1 MPLLFSISA
10 EAKEAEESQQQEK
23 VQQTERINEINTFE
37 SEYILPGGKGINV
50 SIILKRLDVESVTL
64 GFISGFTGKEIQ
76 KLVEKEKIQTDFIN
90 LEEGHSR
97 INVKILEDEKETAIN
112 SKGPLVDNKS
122 IEKLY
127 QKLNN
132 LKENDILV
140 LSGSIPKGIKEDIYE
155 EICEKIKDK
164 NVKIVV
170 DSTKNL
176 LLNTLKYD
184 PFLIKP
190 NHHELGEIF
199 NVQIVNQDLAIEYA
213 KKLQQKGAQNVLVSM
228 GEKGSILLDENGKS
242 YKKAA
247 ISNKNVINTVG
258 AGDSMV
264 AGFLAGYLKYKN
276 YEDALKL
283 GIASAS
289 ATVNNVFLGTK
300 DEINE
305 YFNSF

>member
-1 MPLLFSISA
+1 MIYTITLNPALDYIISL
-10 EAKEAEESQQQEK
+10 KE
-23 VQQTERINEINTFE
+23 VVPNEINTSE

-50 SIILKRLDVESVTL
+50 SIILKRLDVESVVL
-64 GFISGFTGKEIQ
+64 GFISGFTGMEIQ
-76 KLVEKEKIQTDFIN
+76 SLVENEKIKTNFIN
-90 LEEGHSR
+90 LESGHSR

-140 LSGSIPKGIKEDIYE
+140 LSGSTPKGIKEDIYE
-155 EICEKIKDK
+155 EICEKIKER

-176 LLNTLKYD
+176 LLNTLKYE

-190 NHHELGEIF
+190 NHHELGEMF
-199 NVQIVNQDLAIEYA
+199 NVQIVNQDQAIEYA
-213 KKLQQKGAQNVLVSM
+213 KKLQQKGARNVLVSM
-228 GEKGSILLDENGKS
+228 GEKGSVLLDENGKS
-242 YKKAA
+242 YKKD
-247 ISNKNVINTVG
+247 IIKNRNVVNTVG

-300 DEINE
+300 DEIDE

>member
-1 MPLLFSISA
+1 MIYAITLNPALDYTISL
-10 EAKEAEESQQQEK
+10 K
-23 VQQTERINEINTFE
+23 RLIPNEINTSI
-37 SEYILPGGKGINV
+37 SEHILPGGKGINV
-50 SIILKRLDVESVTL
+50 SIILKRLEIESVAL

-76 KLVEKEKIQTDFIN
+76 RLVEKEKIQTDFIN

-140 LSGSIPKGIKEDIYE
+140 LSGSTPKGMNENIYE
-155 EICEKIKDK
+155 KICEKIKDR

-176 LLNTLKYD
+176 LLNTLKYE

-199 NVQIVNQDLAIEYA
+199 NVQIVNQDQAIEYA
-213 KKLQQKGAQNVLVSM
+213 KKLQQKGARNVLVSM
-228 GEKGSILLDENGKS
+228 GEKGSVLLDENGKS
-242 YKKAA
+242 YKKDV
-247 ISNKNVINTVG
+247 IKSRNVVNTVG

>member
-1 MPLLFSISA
+1 MIYTITLNPALDYIIKL
-10 EAKEAEESQQQEK
+10 KEL
-23 VQQTERINEINTFE
+23 VPNEINTFE

>member
-1 MPLLFSISA
+1 MIYTITLNPALDYIIKL
-10 EAKEAEESQQQEK
+10 KEL
-23 VQQTERINEINTFE
+23 VPNEINTSE

-50 SIILKRLDVESVTL
+50 SIILKRLEVESVVL

-127 QKLNN
+127 QKLSN

-170 DSTKNL
+170 DSTKKL
-176 LLNTLKYD
+176 LLNTLKYR

-199 NVQIVNQDLAIEYA
+199 NVQILNQDQAIEYA

-264 AGFLAGYLKYKN
+264 AGFLAGYLNYKN
-276 YEDALKL
+276 HEDALKL

>member
-1 MPLLFSISA
+1 MIYTITLNPALDYIIKL
-10 EAKEAEESQQQEK
+10 KEL
-23 VQQTERINEINTFE
+23 VPNEINTSE

-97 INVKILEDEKETAIN
+97 INVKILENEKETAIN

-122 IEKLY
+122 IENLY

-170 DSTKNL
+170 DSTKKL
-176 LLNTLKYD
+176 LLNTLKYR

-199 NVQIVNQDLAIEYA
+199 NVQIENQNQAIEYA
-213 KKLQQKGAQNVLVSM
+213 KKLQQEGARNVLVSM
-228 GEKGSILLDENGKS
+228 GEKGSVLLDENGKV
-242 YKKAA
+242 YKKD
-247 ISNKNVINTVG
+247 IIKNRNVVNTVG

>member
-1 MPLLFSISA
+1 MIYTITLNPALDYTISL
-10 EAKEAEESQQQEK
+10 KK
-23 VQQTERINEINTFE
+23 LIPNEINTSI
-37 SEYILPGGKGINV
+37 SEHILPGGKGINV
-50 SIILKRLDVESVTL
+50 SIILKRLEVESVVL

-76 KLVEKEKIQTDFIN
+76 RLVEEEKIQTDFIN
-90 LEEGHSR
+90 LEGGQSR

-112 SKGPLVDNKS
+112 SQGPLVDNKS

-132 LKENDILV
+132 LKGNDILV
-140 LSGSIPKGIKEDIYE
+140 LSGSTPKGMNESIYE
-155 EICEKIKDK
+155 EICEKIKER

-176 LLNTLKYD
+176 LLNTLKYK

-190 NHHELGEIF
+190 NHYELGEIF
-199 NVQIVNQDLAIEYA
+199 NVQIENQDQAIEYA
-213 KKLQQKGAQNVLVSM
+213 KKLQQKGARNVLVSM
-228 GEKGSILLDENGKS
+228 GGKGSVLLDENGKF
-242 YKKAA
+242 YKKEA

-264 AGFLAGYLKYKN
+264 AGFLAGFLKYKN

-283 GIASAS
+283 GVAS
-289 ATVNNVFLGTK
+289 ATATVSNVFLGAK

>member
-1 MPLLFSISA
+1 MIYTITLNPALDYIIKL
-10 EAKEAEESQQQEK
+10 KEL
-23 VQQTERINEINTFE
+23 VPNEINTSE

-127 QKLNN
+127 QKLSN

-170 DSTKNL
+170 DSTKKL
-176 LLNTLKYD
+176 LLNTLKYR

-199 NVQIVNQDLAIEYA
+199 NVQILNQDQAIEYA

-264 AGFLAGYLKYKN
+264 AGFLAGYLNYKN
-276 YEDALKL
+276 HEDALKL

>member
-1 MPLLFSISA
+1 MIYTITLNPALDYIIKL
-10 EAKEAEESQQQEK
+10 KEL
-23 VQQTERINEINTFE
+23 VPNEINTSE

-50 SIILKRLDVESVTL
+50 SIILKRLEVESVVL

-127 QKLNN
+127 QKLSN

-170 DSTKNL
+170 DSTKKL
-176 LLNTLKYD
+176 LLNTLKYR

-199 NVQIVNQDLAIEYA
+199 NVQIVNQDQAIEYA
-213 KKLQQKGAQNVLVSM
+213 KKLQQKGARNVLVSM
-228 GEKGSILLDENGKS
+228 GEKGSVLLDENGKS
-242 YKKAA
+242 YKKDV
-247 ISNKNVINTVG
+247 IKSRNVVNTVG

>member
-1 MPLLFSISA
+1 MIYTITLNPALDYIIKL
-10 EAKEAEESQQQEK
+10 KEL
-23 VQQTERINEINTFE
+23 VPNEINTSE

-76 KLVEKEKIQTDFIN
+76 KLVEKEKIKTDFIN

-155 EICEKIKDK
+155 EICEEIKDK

-170 DSTKNL
+170 DSTKKL
-176 LLNTLKYD
+176 LLNTLKYR

-199 NVQIVNQDLAIEYA
+199 NVQIVNQDQAIEYA
-213 KKLQQKGAQNVLVSM
+213 KKLQQKGARNVLVSM
-228 GEKGSILLDENGKS
+228 GEKGSVLLDENGKS
-242 YKKAA
+242 YKKDV
-247 ISNKNVINTVG
+247 IKSRNVVNTVG

>member
-1 MPLLFSISA
+1 MIYTITLNPALDYIIKL
-10 EAKEAEESQQQEK
+10 KEL
-23 VQQTERINEINTFE
+23 VPNEINTSE

-76 KLVEKEKIQTDFIN
+76 KLVKKEKIQTDFIN

-97 INVKILEDEKETAIN
+97 INVKILENEKETAIN

-122 IEKLY
+122 IENLY

-170 DSTKNL
+170 DSTKKL
-176 LLNTLKYD
+176 LLNTLKYR

-190 NHHELGEIF
+190 NHHELGEMF
-199 NVQIVNQDLAIEYA
+199 NVQILNQDQAIEYA
-213 KKLQQKGAQNVLVSM
+213 KKLQKEGARNVLVSM
-228 GEKGSILLDENGKS
+228 GEKGSVLLDENGKV
-242 YKKAA
+242 YKKD
-247 ISNKNVINTVG
+247 IIKNRNVVNTVG

>member
-1 MPLLFSISA
+1 MIYTITLNPALDYIIKL
-10 EAKEAEESQQQEK
+10 KEL
-23 VQQTERINEINTFE
+23 VPNEINTSE

-50 SIILKRLDVESVTL
+50 SIILKRLNVESVTL

-127 QKLNN
+127 QKLSN

-170 DSTKNL
+170 DSTKKL
-176 LLNTLKYD
+176 LLNTLKYR

-199 NVQIVNQDLAIEYA
+199 NVQILNQDQAIEYA

-264 AGFLAGYLKYKN
+264 AGFLAGYLNYKN
-276 YEDALKL
+276 HEDALKL

-289 ATVNNVFLGTK
+289 ATVNNVFLGAK

>member
-1 MPLLFSISA
+1 MIYTITLNPSLDYIIKL
-10 EAKEAEESQQQEK
+10 KEL
-23 VQQTERINEINTFE
+23 VPNEINTSE

-97 INVKILEDEKETAIN
+97 INVKILENEKETAIN

-122 IEKLY
+122 IENLY

-170 DSTKNL
+170 DSTKKL
-176 LLNTLKYD
+176 LLNTLKYR

-199 NVQIVNQDLAIEYA
+199 NVQIENQNQAIEYA
-213 KKLQQKGAQNVLVSM
+213 KKLQQEGARNVLVSM
-228 GEKGSILLDENGKS
+228 GEKGSVLLDENGKV
-242 YKKAA
+242 YKKD
-247 ISNKNVINTVG
+247 IIKNRNVVNTVG

>member
-1 MPLLFSISA
+1 MIYTIPLNPALDYIIKL
-10 EAKEAEESQQQEK
+10 KEL
-23 VQQTERINEINTFE
+23 VPNEINTSE

-50 SIILKRLDVESVTL
+50 SIILKRLNVESVTL

-127 QKLNN
+127 QKLSN

-170 DSTKNL
+170 DSTKKL
-176 LLNTLKYD
+176 LLNTLKYR

-199 NVQIVNQDLAIEYA
+199 NVQILNQDQAIEYA

-264 AGFLAGYLKYKN
+264 AGFLAGYLNYKN
-276 YEDALKL
+276 HEDALKL

>member
-1 MPLLFSISA
+1 MIYTITLNPALDYIIKL
-10 EAKEAEESQQQEK
+10 KEL
-23 VQQTERINEINTFE
+23 VPNEINTSE

-50 SIILKRLDVESVTL
+50 SIILKRLNVESVTL

-97 INVKILEDEKETAIN
+97 INVKILEDEKETSIN

-127 QKLNN
+127 QKLSN

-170 DSTKNL
+170 DSTKKL
-176 LLNTLKYD
+176 LLNTLKYR

-199 NVQIVNQDLAIEYA
+199 NVQILNQDQAIEYA

-264 AGFLAGYLKYKN
+264 AGFLAGYLNYKN
-276 YEDALKL
+276 HEDALKL

>member
-1 MPLLFSISA
+1 MIYTITLNPALDYIIKL
-10 EAKEAEESQQQEK
+10 KEL
-23 VQQTERINEINTFE
+23 VPNEINTSE

-50 SIILKRLDVESVTL
+50 SIILKRLEVESVAL
-64 GFISGFTGKEIQ
+64 GFISSFTGKEIQ
-76 KLVEKEKIQTDFIN
+76 KLVEKEKVQTDFIN

-170 DSTKNL
+170 DSTKKL
-176 LLNTLKYD
+176 LLNTLKYR

-199 NVQIVNQDLAIEYA
+199 NVQILNQDQAIEYA

>member
-1 MPLLFSISA
+1 M
-10 EAKEAEESQQQEK
+10 
-23 VQQTERINEINTFE
+23 
-37 SEYILPGGKGINV
+37 
-50 SIILKRLDVESVTL
+50 
-64 GFISGFTGKEIQ
+64 
-76 KLVEKEKIQTDFIN
+76 
-90 LEEGHSR
+90 
-97 INVKILEDEKETAIN
+97 KILEDEKETAIN

>member
-1 MPLLFSISA
+1 MIYTITLNPALDYIISL
-10 EAKEAEESQQQEK
+10 KKLVS
-23 VQQTERINEINTFE
+23 NEINTST
-37 SEYILPGGKGINV
+37 SEYIFPGGKGINV
-50 SIILKRLDVESVTL
+50 SIILKRLEVESIVL
-64 GFISGFTGKEIQ
+64 GFISGFAGKEI
-76 KLVEKEKIQTDFIN
+76 KRLVEDEKIETDFIS
-90 LEEGHSR
+90 LESGHSR

-140 LSGSIPKGIKEDIYE
+140 LSGSTPKGIDEDIYE
-155 EICEKIKDK
+155 EICEKIKDR

-176 LLNTLKYD
+176 LLNTLKYN

-199 NVQIVNQDLAIEYA
+199 SVQIVNQDQAIEYA
-213 KKLQQKGAQNVLVSM
+213 KKLQQKGAKNVLVSM
-228 GEKGSILLDENGKS
+228 GEKGSVLLDENGKF
-242 YKKAA
+242 YKKD
-247 ISNKNVINTVG
+247 IIKNKNVVNTVG

-264 AGFLAGYLKYKN
+264 AGFLAGCSKYKN
-276 YEDALKL
+276 YEEALKL
-283 GIASAS
+283 AIASAT
-289 ATVNNVFLGTK
+289 ATVNNVYLGTK
-300 DEINE
+300 DEIDE
-305 YFNSF
+305 YFNNF

>member
-1 MPLLFSISA
+1 MIYTITLNPALDYIIKL
-10 EAKEAEESQQQEK
+10 KEL
-23 VQQTERINEINTFE
+23 VPNEINTSE

-50 SIILKRLDVESVTL
+50 SIILKRLNVESVTL

-97 INVKILEDEKETAIN
+97 INVKILEDEKETSIN

-127 QKLNN
+127 QKLSN